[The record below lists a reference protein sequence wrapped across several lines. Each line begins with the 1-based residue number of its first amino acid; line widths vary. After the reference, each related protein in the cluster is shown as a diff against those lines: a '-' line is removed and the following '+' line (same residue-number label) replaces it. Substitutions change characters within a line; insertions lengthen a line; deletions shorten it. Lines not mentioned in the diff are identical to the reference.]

1 MKKYATRLRT
11 GEDIAALVTA
21 DRKEFQ
27 ALSMPVTG
35 VRFDRRTLELIDSD
49 HDGRI
54 RIGEVVDSIKFL
66 QSKNVDLQDLF
77 NPHEEDRI
85 QLEEIVKRQP
95 PTPEPTA
102 ENKAV
107 WAAEPVID
115 KYFAVPDDLPLVTE
129 TPDKPLPLGANLNPK
144 FAPVIRN
151 LIDVCGLKDKT
162 ELTREEW
169 TIIKAANPHLPPA
182 VKQDEDEERVLRYK
196 INLLELLQNFANMK
210 RLYTKGEWA
219 IFQTGTLRIDGK
231 EMVLCFHVDNVGDH
245 SSLVAKSNCC
255 VIYLNLKR
263 PGEGAERTICAVV
276 TAGTIAGLYTG
287 RNGVFQDRDGKDW
300 EATIIKV
307 VEAQVSL
314 KEAFW
319 SPWKKVGE
327 GIANAVTK
335 FMGEKQTKAM
345 GELNGGGNG
354 AALASSVAAIGIGI
368 GMVGAA
374 FASIMAA
381 IGSMPAWKI
390 AVGVLAIVAVVSVP
404 SVIMCWLKLRRR
416 DLGAVLN
423 ASGWAINRP
432 MKMSMRLAKSFT
444 LVR

>member
-319 SPWKKVGE
+319 SPWKKV
-327 GIANAVTK
+327 
-335 FMGEKQTKAM
+335 
-345 GELNGGGNG
+345 
-354 AALASSVAAIGIGI
+354 
-368 GMVGAA
+368 
-374 FASIMAA
+374 
-381 IGSMPAWKI
+381 
-390 AVGVLAIVAVVSVP
+390 
-404 SVIMCWLKLRRR
+404 
-416 DLGAVLN
+416 
-423 ASGWAINRP
+423 SGTRCQQQ
-432 MKMSMRLAKSFT
+432 
-444 LVR
+444 